1 MKKLFIVAIATLL
14 TSSVFTSCTENT
26 ITNDEQIILEIQ
38 GIDQS
43 EIVGPGYGP
52 TGEDDTN
59 DEE

>member
-1 MKKLFIVAIATLL
+1 MKKLFFAAITILFA
-14 TSSVFTSCTENT
+14 SSFFTSCTENT
-26 ITNDEQIILEIQ
+26 ITNDEQVILEIQ

-43 EIVGPGYGP
+43 EIVGPGVGP